1 MNMMR
6 RDLSRLGFGPFE
18 DWKQMTSGSHAAL
31 LFSTMCDSVSLF
43 GFTTYGLNS
52 AGGADQYAAA
62 IMRNATGGKGTK
74 LGATQKARSGEKWH
88 DWKGEK
94 FVLRLLHA
102 AGLINICS
110 M

>member
-6 RDLSRLGFGPFE
+6 RDLARLGFGPFG
-18 DWKQMTSGSHAAL
+18 DWRQMTSGSHAAL
-31 LFSTMCDSVSLF
+31 LFAGICDSVSLF
-43 GFTTYGLNS
+43 GFTTYGANS

-62 IMRNATGGKGTK
+62 IGGKG
-74 LGATQKARSGEKWH
+74 GARQKARSGEKWH

-94 FVLRLLHA
+94 FVLRLMHA